1 VAQVEVKYDTF
12 DGQSLTTGAVPLEMA
27 YTAAGHGY
35 VNAEVARHIDE
46 VQIFELNAS
55 LQQAIA
61 SEQPEEVRRVAEQIA
76 RKGQVLGPRGAK
88 KTMLAQQVLSELEGG
103 GRVSKK
109 TMLAVDDAA
118 RSADDAFGLS
128 STPPAS

>member
-1 VAQVEVKYDTF
+1 MVAQVEVKYDLG
-12 DGQSLTTGAVPLEMA
+12 DGQTVTTGAIPLEMS

-46 VQIFELNAS
+46 VQIFELNAN

-61 SEQPEEVRRVAEQIA
+61 SESPDEIRRVAEQIA
-76 RKGQVLGPRGAK
+76 KKGEVLGPRGAK
-88 KTMLAQQVLSELEGG
+88 KTMLANQVLSELGTGG
-103 GRVSKK
+103 QVSKK

-118 RSADDAFGLS
+118 RSTDEFFPDDLLAG
-128 STPPAS
+128 